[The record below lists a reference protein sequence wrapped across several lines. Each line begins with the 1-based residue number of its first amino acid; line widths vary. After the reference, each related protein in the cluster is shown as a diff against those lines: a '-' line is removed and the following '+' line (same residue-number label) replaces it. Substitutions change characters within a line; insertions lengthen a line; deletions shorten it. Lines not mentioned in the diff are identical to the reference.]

1 MIAHETALWLSKYVG
16 LLYLIA
22 MSAGVLVYAFWPANK
37 ATFDAAAKS
46 ILDPDE
52 AQK

>member
-1 MIAHETALWLSKYVG
+1 MIAHETALWLSKYFG

-22 MSAGVLVYAFWPANK
+22 MSAVILVYVYWPANK

-46 ILDPDE
+46 ILDSDE
-52 AQK
+52 TGR

>member
-22 MSAGVLVYAFWPANK
+22 MSVAVLVYAFWPANK
-37 ATFDAAAKS
+37 ATFDAAARS
-46 ILDPDE
+46 ILDDE
-52 AQK
+52 DQP